1 MNYEVGHRR
10 SMRAAHCSHSSRAKT
25 GLSLRSKKSTCTTG
39 AGAVSRRAT
48 MMKQGRRLPATL
60 LTVAAASLASV
71 MFTSYASA
79 QCLECDEYQN
89 RDPFTQGLVTTPPAN
104 QPGTTSAN
112 RPQSL

>member
-1 MNYEVGHRR
+1 
-10 SMRAAHCSHSSRAKT
+10 
-25 GLSLRSKKSTCTTG
+25 
-39 AGAVSRRAT
+39 
-48 MMKQGRRLPATL
+48 MKQGRRLPATL

-112 RPQSL
+112 RYRNPYNSRAEMRGYRNQHPRHSDRRHP